1 VSLSVTGTSKG
12 ALPASLTLVGAGKM
26 GGALLRGWLDGGL
39 DPAGTTVIDPQIAPE
54 IAALCSERGVALNP
68 ETVSVTETLV
78 VAIKPQGLEATAPSL
93 VPLVGPDTLVLS
105 ILAGKTLANLAE
117 RLPGTRAFVRT
128 MPNLPASIGRGA
140 TGAVASAAVTPRQR
154 AGADALLACSGLV
167 EWLDDE
173 ALIDAV
179 TAVSGSGPA
188 YVFLLAEALAEAGT
202 RAGLPPDMAAR
213 LARAT
218 VSGAGALLD
227 ASPVE
232 AGQLRRDVT
241 SPGGTTAAALAVL
254 MRDGGVPDLLAE
266 AVEAARHRAG
276 ELAG

>member
-1 VSLSVTGTSKG
+1 MTAAEPISDH
-12 ALPASLTLVGAGKM
+12 LPPTLTLVGAGKM
-26 GGALLRGWLDGGL
+26 GGALLRGWLAGGL
-39 DPAGTTVIDPQIAPE
+39 DPAGCTVIDPQVSAE
-54 IAALCSERGVALNP
+54 IADLCRQSGVTLNP
-68 ETVSVTETLV
+68 ASTEPAAFLV
-78 VAIKPQGLEATAPSL
+78 LAIKPQALDAAIGDLAA
-93 VPLVGPDTLVLS
+93 LVGPQTAVLS
-105 ILAGKTLANLAE
+105 ILAGKTLDDLRQ
-117 RLPGTRAFVRT
+117 RLPGAAGLIRT

-140 TGAVASAAVTPRQR
+140 TGAVASREVGETQRRQ
-154 AGADALLACSGLV
+154 ADALLSCTGLV

-188 YVFLLAEALAEAGT
+188 YAFLLAEALAEAG
-202 RAGLPPDMAAR
+202 RKAGLPAQMAAR

-227 ASPVE
+227 ASPIE

-254 MRDGGVPDLLAE
+254 MREGGLPDLLAE
-266 AVEAARHRAG
+266 AVAAAQRRAG